1 MALKA
6 AGKPATNASVETPEV
21 PDEIPRGRSGRPN
34 IRALR
39 ADGTDDPAKLVS
51 YTRASTL
58 GKALEDQTG
67 LDIWRKRMVTWGLGR
82 DKALVLAAAS
92 VATTTEDADKGEL
105 DRIAEEALTI
115 ARASSG
121 ATRGT
126 ALHKLSEQRDAGT
139 NLSHLPTDAMAA
151 LDAYSRLMA
160 GFEVIAS
167 ETFVVCDALET
178 AGSFDRLVSPRWP
191 MEAPDGSTIEPG
203 DRLILDLKGLALD
216 TPIPTPTGWST
227 MGALRVGDTVFGSDG
242 QPCSVTAKSTTKRI
256 GTYVVTFDD
265 GAQVTCDREHLWWVM
280 TGRGARAGLCEQVI
294 GVEDMRDTLFRY
306 GQRQHRV
313 PVALPLDLPD
323 VELPIDPYLYGM
335 WLGDGSRDGG
345 VITKDPAMF
354 EMLRADGH
362 ETGGDYRR
370 DGGPVETRTVF
381 GLRTALRKAGLL
393 GHKVIPGE
401 YLRASIEQRIAL
413 LRGLMDSDGTWN
425 LPRRRAQFC
434 GTDKA
439 LVMQVHELALT
450 LGLRAH
456 FATWTARGY
465 GVETTAYGVDFAP
478 EGFNPFRLARK
489 AERVVFGKGARSR
502 YRVVQSV
509 EPGPDVETA
518 CIAVDSSNHTYLCG
532 REMVPTHNTNKDA
545 KYFGPTYA
553 CQQAVYAYGR
563 PYSHRDGRY
572 EWPLWHRDGR
582 EGPPSRNWALI
593 LHVPIESVADA
604 GLHWVDL
611 QEGYELAELA
621 RTVRAQRGRKDL
633 FYPAEPPREARPA
646 AIDAAGLVALIRNA
660 VDYDMLTALYEQH
673 TDVWTDECGAAA
685 DERAG
690 RLDQLLADAS

>member
-6 AGKPATNASVETPEV
+6 AGKPATNTSDETPEV

-39 ADGTDDPAKLVS
+39 ADGTDDPAKLIS

-92 VATTTEDADKGEL
+92 VATTTEDTDKGEL

-160 GFEVIAS
+160 GFEVVAS

-203 DRLILDLKGLALD
+203 DRLILDLK
-216 TPIPTPTGWST
+216 
-227 MGALRVGDTVFGSDG
+227 
-242 QPCSVTAKSTTKRI
+242 
-256 GTYVVTFDD
+256 
-265 GAQVTCDREHLWWVM
+265 
-280 TGRGARAGLCEQVI
+280 
-294 GVEDMRDTLFRY
+294 
-306 GQRQHRV
+306 
-313 PVALPLDLPD
+313 
-323 VELPIDPYLYGM
+323 
-335 WLGDGSRDGG
+335 
-345 VITKDPAMF
+345 
-354 EMLRADGH
+354 
-362 ETGGDYRR
+362 
-370 DGGPVETRTVF
+370 
-381 GLRTALRKAGLL
+381 
-393 GHKVIPGE
+393 
-401 YLRASIEQRIAL
+401 
-413 LRGLMDSDGTWN
+413 
-425 LPRRRAQFC
+425 
-434 GTDKA
+434 
-439 LVMQVHELALT
+439 
-450 LGLRAH
+450 
-456 FATWTARGY
+456 
-465 GVETTAYGVDFAP
+465 
-478 EGFNPFRLARK
+478 
-489 AERVVFGKGARSR
+489 
-502 YRVVQSV
+502 
-509 EPGPDVETA
+509 
-518 CIAVDSSNHTYLCG
+518 
-532 REMVPTHNTNKDA
+532 TNKDA

-563 PYSHRDGRY
+563 PYSHRDGRGL
-572 EWPLWHRDGR
+572 WPG
-582 EGPPSRNWALI
+582 GPPTRTGRPGHGHPSADWALI

-646 AIDAAGLVALIRNA
+646 AIDVAGLIALIRQA
-660 VDYDMLTALYEQH
+660 PSLDVLGALYERH
-673 TDVWTDECGAAA
+673 ETDWTAVHGEAA
-685 DERAG
+685 DERATELE
-690 RLDQLLADAS
+690 RAA